1 MKSRTKRWLIPALA
15 AGMVAGG
22 ALAWASLSKSQ
33 GKQRHSS
40 GLERD
45 PESDRIHEE
54 SIIVDLHAHPSLKV
68 SLFNRALTSRVRA
81 SRSFDPFGVRTDF
94 HSLKEGGV
102 DVLLSTV
109 YAPEAGILDE
119 CRYVRLLRYVMPG
132 VWDRVF
138 GHSPFHVAME
148 MLDLLELQTQET
160 RDGQTGEPLAQM
172 VYSVKELDDL
182 LSRDG
187 DSPIAMIH
195 NIEGA
200 HSLDGKLENLQTFFD
215 RGVAYL
221 TLAHFYENE
230 AVHPCF
236 PYPESVQNFGCF
248 QGGRNLALGLK
259 PFGEEVVEKMVEL
272 GMILDIVHC
281 TPPARK
287 RIYDIVGNR
296 LPLIASHVGAYEIN
310 PSPYNLKDWELK
322 KIADSGGVAGVI
334 FMNYWLMPHETKRG
348 LNFIARTLEHF
359 VNVAG
364 IDHVAIG
371 TDFDGFTDP
380 PDDLPDAAMLP
391 RLTQRLIA
399 EGYSQQEIAKI
410 WGGNTLRVLREGWGK
425 KE

>member
-1 MKSRTKRWLIPALA
+1 M
-15 AGMVAGG
+15 AGVGVVD
-22 ALAWASLSKSQ
+22 W
-33 GKQRHSS
+33 
-40 GLERD
+40 ERLHY
-45 PESDRIHEE
+45 EQVTV
-54 SIIVDLHAHPSLKV
+54 VDLHAHPSLKV
-68 SLFNRALTSRVRA
+68 SLFNRTLTTRWRA
-81 SRSFDPFGVRTDF
+81 GRAFDPFGVRTDF
-94 HSLKEGGV
+94 KALKKGGL
-102 DVLLSTV
+102 DVLMSTV
-109 YAPEAGILDE
+109 YAPEKGILDE
-119 CRYVRLLRYVMPG
+119 CRYLRMLRYLMPG
-132 VWDRVF
+132 TWRRVF
-138 GHSPFHVAME
+138 EKDYIEVAME
-148 MLDLLELQTQET
+148 MLDAMEGQVRAAKDEET
-160 RDGQTGEPLAQM
+160 GLPLARM
-172 VYSVKELDDL
+172 VYSVRELDEL
-182 LSRDG
+182 LGQEGGR
-187 DSPIAMIH
+187 PIAVVH

-200 HSLDGKLENLQTFFD
+200 HSLDGKIDNVQRLFD

-236 PYPESVQNFGCF
+236 PYPESVQNMGCF
-248 QGGRNLALGLK
+248 TGDRNLALGLK

-380 PDDLPDAAMLP
+380 PDDLKDATQLEK
-391 RLTQRLIA
+391 LTQRLVA
-399 EGYSQQEIAKI
+399 EGYNPEEIEKI
-410 WGGNTLRVLREGWGK
+410 WGDNVLRVLREGWGR